1 MVNSVKMRSK
11 LTIITVTFNCRENL
25 KNSIES
31 IHSQSFK
38 DWEHIIID
46 GASTDGTIEIIEQ
59 NLNAIAYWISEKDNG
74 IYDAM
79 NKGLK
84 AATGDYVIFLNAG
97 DTFYDQHT
105 LSKIPFDK
113 FPRADIFYGETMII
127 DAVGKHLGLR
137 RKKLPHNLTW
147 KHFKSGMVVCHQSI
161 LVKKQIA
168 PFYDLNY
175 KYTADIDW
183 VIKSLKASNQTV
195 YTQTIISNF
204 IEGGFSNQNL
214 LKSWIDRFIILKV
227 YFGLFQTIRSH
238 LSFIMEKLL
247 VKLSIVPSYRKIKL

>member
-1 MVNSVKMRSK
+1 MPKVS
-11 LTIITVTFNCRENL
+11 IITVTYNCRDLL
-25 KNSIES
+25 KDTIDCISD
-31 IHSQSFK
+31 QSYSNR
-38 DWEHIIID
+38 EHIIID
-46 GASTDGTIEIIEQ
+46 GNSKDGTLEIILK
-59 NLNAIAYWISEKDNG
+59 NTDKISYWVSEPDEG

-84 AATGDYVIFLNAG
+84 VATGDYVIFLNAG
-97 DTFYDQHT
+97 DTFYDQYT
-105 LSKIPFDK
+105 LSKIPFEK
-113 FPRADIFYGETMII
+113 FPKADIFYGETMIL

-147 KHFKSGMVVCHQSI
+147 KQFKWGMVVCHQSI

-183 VIKSLKASNQTV
+183 VIKSLKASTQTV

-238 LSFIMEKLL
+238 LSFIMEKLFI
-247 VKLSIVPSYRKIKL
+247 KLRIIPSYRKIKL